1 MEKNIGKTDKTI
13 RIIISLIIIYIGLV
27 YNWWFLIL
35 ALALLFTVIMG
46 FCWPYKLLGV
56 NTCKKG

>member
-1 MEKNIGKTDKTI
+1 MDKNVGKIDKII
-13 RIIISLIIIYIGLV
+13 RIIISSIIIYIGLF

-35 ALALLFTVIMG
+35 AVALLFTVIKG

-56 NTCKKG
+56 NTCKR